1 MAIAFTISKIKAS
14 SSRKLPLLPRLGLV
28 VDFAGMQVAIRSVP
42 MIETLLAARAKGGIS
57 LSNLRTVATEAL
69 EEVRMPAAIGRGLA
83 VVQSLGAKAK
93 TKAVK
98 KSSAK
103 AAAERK
109 PVVAKPVGEKKTD
122 AKLAK
127 DAKAVDAPP
136 AT

>member
-57 LSNLRTVATEAL
+57 LNNLRTVATEAL

-98 KSSAK
+98 KSAAK

-109 PVVAKPVGEKKTD
+109 PAAEKKETD
-122 AKLAK
+122 QKDAK
-127 DAKAVDAPP
+127 DAKHAKAAAP